1 MATGR
6 ALEQSIA
13 ATQIG
18 GEVVSFR
25 ARAERSTKPRQ
36 SMDERLQRAGFAVAS
51 ELFTAYEGTDVTAGS
66 QVHAPTVVAILATL
80 AAEFAQAASA
90 VNRRD
95 SVRVTEAGWVLGG
108 AADTILFAAEQASGT
123 TTVWQVVA
131 DAAIARG
138 LTASELPDMQAV
150 VARAEAAIGDKPY
163 PVLTVASSYRPKA
176 LLRAAAAR
184 HRLIAQAHA
193 ADEGLC
199 SAHEQ
204 ALVMGAAIGQIIR
217 HEERPA
223 PLTLLAAEAMIGG
236 ARLAPLPFAVG

>member
-6 ALEQSIA
+6 ALEQISTE
-13 ATQIG
+13 TQVG

-25 ARAERSTKPRQ
+25 ARADRLTKPRQ
-36 SMDERLQRAGFAVAS
+36 SMDDRLQRAGFAVAS
-51 ELFTAYEGTDVTAGS
+51 ELFTAYEGTDITAGS

-95 SVRVTEAGWVLGG
+95 SVAVNEAGWVLGG
-108 AADTILFAAEQASGT
+108 AADVILFAADKASGMA
-123 TTVWQVVA
+123 TVWDVVEA
-131 DAAIARG
+131 AAISRG
-138 LTASELPDMQAV
+138 LNASELPDMQAV
-150 VARAEAAIGDKPY
+150 AAHADATIGDKPY

-184 HRLIAQAHA
+184 HRHIAQAHA

-223 PLTLLAAEAMIGG
+223 PLALLAAEAMTGG